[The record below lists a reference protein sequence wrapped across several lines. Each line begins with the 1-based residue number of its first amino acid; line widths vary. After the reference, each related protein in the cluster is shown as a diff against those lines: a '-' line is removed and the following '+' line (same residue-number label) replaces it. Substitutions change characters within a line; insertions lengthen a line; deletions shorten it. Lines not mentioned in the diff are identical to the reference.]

1 MQVEDKTKSN
11 HNIEANALE
20 DGGKEKK
27 FYKFSPFLF
36 LPCAIFHMIGR
47 ILFFISV
54 TMTDVVSVQM
64 LRGRSCALPKN
75 LVTKNILRVMKLELN
90 TS

>member
-1 MQVEDKTKSN
+1 MCDKTILISLSIQVKSECKTDQN
-11 HNIEANALE
+11 VEVNNSEVSAKNE
-20 DGGKEKK
+20 K
-27 FYKFSPFLF
+27 FYEFSPFLF

-64 LRGRSCALPKN
+64 LRGTFQ
-75 LVTKNILRVMKLELN
+75 V
-90 TS
+90 